1 LNFLAVG
8 SPVSSV
14 FAFLLVVLLML
25 PDFAHAEPMGTRSGS
40 DSRQLSLQ
48 HTHTG
53 KSLTVTY
60 FRDGQYQ
67 SQALAQLDAFLAD
80 FRTGDTTPMDP
91 GVYDILYR
99 LHDKTGSQAP
109 FQIISAYRS
118 PATNEM
124 LRKPGS
130 GVAQKSQHLLGK
142 AIDVRLAD
150 VSSEQLYDIALSMQ
164 AGGVGYYRDSDFVH
178 VDTGRVRH
186 W

>member
-1 LNFLAVG
+1 MLVA

-14 FAFLLVVLLML
+14 FRFLLVLLLVLS
-25 PDFAHAEPMGTRSGS
+25 DFAHAEPMDTRSAS

-60 FRDGQYQ
+60 YRDGKYQ
-67 SQALAQLDAFLAD
+67 NQALAQLEEFLAD

-91 GVYDILYR
+91 GVYDLLYR
-99 LHDKTGSQAP
+99 LHDKAGSQAP

-118 PATNEM
+118 PASNEM

-150 VSSEQLYDIALSMQ
+150 VSSEHLYEFALAMQ
-164 AGGVGYYRDSDFVH
+164 AGGVGYYPDSDFVH

>member
-1 LNFLAVG
+1 MGFAPGIRLAGLVAG
-8 SPVSSV
+8 
-14 FAFLLVVLLML
+14 ALLVC
-25 PDFAHAEPMGTRSGS
+25 PGAFAESSGGAHS
-40 DSRQLSLQ
+40 PDSRVLSLE

-53 KSLTVTY
+53 QSLTVTY

-67 SQALAQLDAFLAD
+67 PRALAELNAFLAD
-80 FRTGDTTPMDP
+80 FRSGDEIPMDP
-91 GVYDILYR
+91 GVFDILFR
-99 LHDKTGSQAP
+99 LHQAAGSHAP

-124 LRKPGS
+124 LRKSGS

-142 AIDVRLAD
+142 AMDVRLAD
-150 VSSEQLYDIALSMQ
+150 VSSKTLYDIALSMH
-164 AGGVGYYRDSDFVH
+164 AGGVGFYSNSDFVH

>member
-1 LNFLAVG
+1 MA

-14 FAFLLVVLLML
+14 FGFLLVVLLV
-25 PDFAHAEPMGTRSGS
+25 FADSARAESVHSGS
-40 DSRQLSLQ
+40 APDARQLSLQ

-60 FRDGQYQ
+60 YRNGQYQ
-67 SQALAQLDAFLAD
+67 ARALAQLDEFLAD
-80 FRTGDTTPMDP
+80 FRTGEIAPMDP

-99 LHDKTGSQAP
+99 LHKQAGSHAP

-142 AIDVRLAD
+142 AMDVRLAD
-150 VSSEQLYDIALSMQ
+150 VNSAQLYEIALSMQ
-164 AGGVGYYRDSDFVH
+164 AGGIGYYRESDFIH

>member
-1 LNFLAVG
+1 MTILTVA
-8 SPVSSV
+8 SPVSS
-14 FAFLLVVLLML
+14 FLAFLLILLAL
-25 PDFAHAEPMGTRSGS
+25 PGFASAESTDTGS
-40 DSRQLSLQ
+40 ATDARQLSLE

-60 FRDGQYQ
+60 YRNGQYQ
-67 SQALAQLDAFLAD
+67 AQALAQLDEFLAD
-80 FRTGDTTPMDP
+80 FRTGEIAPMDP
-91 GVYDILYR
+91 AVYDILYR
-99 LHDKTGSQAP
+99 LHRQVGSQSP

-142 AIDVRLAD
+142 AMDVRLAD
-150 VSSEQLYDIALSMQ
+150 VSSAQLYDIALSMQ
-164 AGGVGYYRDSDFVH
+164 AGGVGFYRESDFIH

>member
-1 LNFLAVG
+1 MG
-8 SPVSSV
+8 SK
-14 FAFLLVVLLML
+14 
-25 PDFAHAEPMGTRSGS
+25 PDSA
-40 DSRQLSLQ
+40 SRILSLH

-60 FRDGQYQ
+60 YREGQYQ
-67 SQALAQLDAFLAD
+67 SQALAQLDEFLAD
-80 FRTGDTTPMDP
+80 FRTGETTPMDP
-91 GVYDILYR
+91 EVYDILYR
-99 LHDKTGSQAP
+99 LHDKAGSQAP

-142 AIDVRLAD
+142 ALDVRLAD

>member
-1 LNFLAVG
+1 MVATAASAWRFLPG
-8 SPVSSV
+8 
-14 FAFLLVVLLML
+14 VLLL
-25 PDFAHAEPMGTRSGS
+25 LSGFAYAGVM
-40 DSRQLSLQ
+40 DSKADSTARVLSLQ

-60 FRDGQYQ
+60 YRDGQYQ
-67 SQALAQLDAFLAD
+67 DQALAQLDAFLAD
-80 FRTGDTTPMDP
+80 FRTGEATPMDP

-99 LHDKTGSQAP
+99 LHDKAGSQAP
-109 FQIISAYRS
+109 YQIISAYRS